1 VAGMQDFVP
10 AAALYIGLA
19 GIVIGAL
26 FYRDDI
32 RRALREPWG
41 DNRYGGNIGIP
52 GGGGGGGDCS
62 GGGGDGGAGCS

>member
-1 VAGMQDFVP
+1 MQDFVP
-10 AAALYIGLA
+10 AAALYIGIA

-52 GGGGGGGDCS
+52 GGGGDCS